1 MQGNI
6 ADIVRINEKIRA
18 EAVRLIGPD
27 GEQVGI
33 VSVPEALSYA
43 DRLNLD
49 LVEVAPMA
57 SPPVCKVMD
66 YGKYRYEQEQKAK
79 EARKRQTTISIKEI
93 KLRPK
98 IDDHDFDTKKGHVE
112 RFLKKGD
119 KVKLTIMF
127 RGRELV
133 HPHLGETT
141 APAYGGGSG
150 RDRRGRVGAEPRR
163 QEHDHDAGAQAE
175 LIRRLVLQRPLRN
188 RPQPSS
194 GRAMLARMWMKGTG
208 MAKNKTHKGTKK
220 RIRVT
225 ATGKLMRQRAF
236 GSHLLTK
243 KSANRKRKL
252 RKAAQIVASDTNR
265 LRSLLGR

>member
-1 MQGNI
+1 VQGNI

-18 EAVRLIGPD
+18 DQVRLIGPD

-33 VSVPEALSYA
+33 MSVPEALSYA

-57 SPPVCKVMD
+57 SPPVCKIMD

-133 HPHLGETT
+133 HPHLGERLLRRM
-141 APAYGGGSG
+141 AEDLAEIGEVESEPNLEG
-150 RDRRGRVGAEPRR
+150 RNM
-163 QEHDHDAGAQAE
+163 
-175 LIRRLVLQRPLRN
+175 IM
-188 RPQPSS
+188 
-194 GRAMLARMWMKGTG
+194 MLGP
-208 MAKNKTHKGTKK
+208 K
-220 RIRVT
+220 RT
-225 ATGKLMRQRAF
+225 
-236 GSHLLTK
+236 
-243 KSANRKRKL
+243 
-252 RKAAQIVASDTNR
+252 
-265 LRSLLGR
+265 

>member
-1 MQGNI
+1 VQSNI
-6 ADIVRINEKIRA
+6 ADIIRINEKIRA
-18 EAVRLIGPD
+18 ESVRLIGPE

-33 VSVPEALSYA
+33 VSVPQALEYA

-66 YGKYRYEQEQKAK
+66 FGKYRYEQEQKAK

-133 HPHLGETT
+133 HPHLGERLLRRM
-141 APAYGGGSG
+141 AQDLAEIGDVESEPNLDG
-150 RDRRGRVGAEPRR
+150 RNMVM
-163 QEHDHDAGAQAE
+163 
-175 LIRRLVLQRPLRN
+175 
-188 RPQPSS
+188 
-194 GRAMLARMWMKGTG
+194 MLAP
-208 MAKNKTHKGTKK
+208 K
-220 RIRVT
+220 R
-225 ATGKLMRQRAF
+225 
-236 GSHLLTK
+236 S
-243 KSANRKRKL
+243 
-252 RKAAQIVASDTNR
+252 
-265 LRSLLGR
+265 

>member
-1 MQGNI
+1 VTGGAGEVQENI
-6 ADIVRINEKIRA
+6 ADIIRINERIRA
-18 EAVRLIGPD
+18 DRVRLIGPD

-33 VSVPEALSYA
+33 VGVPEALDYA

-57 SPPVCKVMD
+57 DPPVCKVMD
-66 YGKYRYEQEQKAK
+66 FGKYRYEQEQKAK

-133 HPHLGETT
+133 HPHLGEKLLRRM
-141 APAYGGGSG
+141 AEDLAEIGEIESEPNLDG
-150 RDRRGRVGAEPRR
+150 RNMVM
-163 QEHDHDAGAQAE
+163 
-175 LIRRLVLQRPLRN
+175 
-188 RPQPSS
+188 
-194 GRAMLARMWMKGTG
+194 MLAP
-208 MAKNKTHKGTKK
+208 K
-220 RIRVT
+220 R
-225 ATGKLMRQRAF
+225 
-236 GSHLLTK
+236 S
-243 KSANRKRKL
+243 
-252 RKAAQIVASDTNR
+252 
-265 LRSLLGR
+265 

>member
-18 EAVRLIGPD
+18 DTVRLIGPD

-33 VSVPEALSYA
+33 VGVPEALSYA

-49 LVEVAPMA
+49 LVEVAPNA
-57 SPPVCKVMD
+57 APPVCKVMD

-112 RFLKKGD
+112 RFLRKGD

-133 HPHLGETT
+133 HPHLGERLLRRM
-141 APAYGGGSG
+141 ADDLVDVGEIESEPNLDG
-150 RDRRGRVGAEPRR
+150 RNMVM
-163 QEHDHDAGAQAE
+163 
-175 LIRRLVLQRPLRN
+175 
-188 RPQPSS
+188 
-194 GRAMLARMWMKGTG
+194 MLAP
-208 MAKNKTHKGTKK
+208 K
-220 RIRVT
+220 R
-225 ATGKLMRQRAF
+225 
-236 GSHLLTK
+236 
-243 KSANRKRKL
+243 
-252 RKAAQIVASDTNR
+252 
-265 LRSLLGR
+265 

>member
-1 MQGNI
+1 MQGDI

-18 EAVRLIGPD
+18 EQVRLIGPD

-33 VSVPEALSYA
+33 VDIREALNYA

-57 SPPVCKVMD
+57 NPPVCKVMD

-98 IDDHDFDTKKGHVE
+98 IDDHDFNTKKGHVE

-133 HPHLGETT
+133 HPHLGEKLLRRM
-141 APAYGGGSG
+141 AEELGDIGEVESQPNLDG
-150 RDRRGRVGAEPRR
+150 RNMVM
-163 QEHDHDAGAQAE
+163 
-175 LIRRLVLQRPLRN
+175 
-188 RPQPSS
+188 
-194 GRAMLARMWMKGTG
+194 MLAP
-208 MAKNKTHKGTKK
+208 K
-220 RIRVT
+220 R
-225 ATGKLMRQRAF
+225 
-236 GSHLLTK
+236 
-243 KSANRKRKL
+243 
-252 RKAAQIVASDTNR
+252 
-265 LRSLLGR
+265 

>member
-1 MQGNI
+1 VQGNI

-18 EAVRLIGPD
+18 DQVRLIGPD

-33 VSVPEALSYA
+33 VSVPEALTYA

-57 SPPVCKVMD
+57 NPPVCKVMD

-112 RFLKKGD
+112 RFLKHGD

-133 HPHLGETT
+133 HPHLGERLLRRM
-141 APAYGGGSG
+141 AEDLADVGEVESEPSLDG
-150 RDRRGRVGAEPRR
+150 RNMVMMLAPRR
-163 QEHDHDAGAQAE
+163 
-175 LIRRLVLQRPLRN
+175 N
-188 RPQPSS
+188 
-194 GRAMLARMWMKGTG
+194 
-208 MAKNKTHKGTKK
+208 
-220 RIRVT
+220 
-225 ATGKLMRQRAF
+225 
-236 GSHLLTK
+236 
-243 KSANRKRKL
+243 
-252 RKAAQIVASDTNR
+252 
-265 LRSLLGR
+265 

>member
-1 MQGNI
+1 VQGNI

-18 EAVRLIGPD
+18 DSVRLIGPD

-33 VSVPEALSYA
+33 VGVPEALSYA
-43 DRLNLD
+43 DKLNLD

-66 YGKYRYEQEQKAK
+66 YGKYKYEQEQKAK

-112 RFLKKGD
+112 RFLRKGD

-133 HPHLGETT
+133 HPHLGERLLRRM
-141 APAYGGGSG
+141 AEDLAEIGEIESEPNLDG
-150 RDRRGRVGAEPRR
+150 RNMVMMMAPRR
-163 QEHDHDAGAQAE
+163 
-175 LIRRLVLQRPLRN
+175 
-188 RPQPSS
+188 S
-194 GRAMLARMWMKGTG
+194 
-208 MAKNKTHKGTKK
+208 
-220 RIRVT
+220 
-225 ATGKLMRQRAF
+225 
-236 GSHLLTK
+236 
-243 KSANRKRKL
+243 
-252 RKAAQIVASDTNR
+252 
-265 LRSLLGR
+265 

>member
-1 MQGNI
+1 VNPGEVQGNI

-18 EAVRLIGPD
+18 DQVRLIGPD

-33 VSVPEALSYA
+33 VDIREALNYA

-57 SPPVCKVMD
+57 NPPVCKVMD

-133 HPHLGETT
+133 HPHLGE
-141 APAYGGGSG
+141 
-150 RDRRGRVGAEPRR
+150 RLLRRMAE
-163 QEHDHDAGAQAE
+163 E
-175 LIRRLVLQRPLRN
+175 LADIGEVES
-188 RPQPSS
+188 QPSLD
-194 GRAMLARMWMKGTG
+194 GRNMVMMLAP
-208 MAKNKTHKGTKK
+208 K
-220 RIRVT
+220 R
-225 ATGKLMRQRAF
+225 
-236 GSHLLTK
+236 
-243 KSANRKRKL
+243 
-252 RKAAQIVASDTNR
+252 
-265 LRSLLGR
+265 

>member
-1 MQGNI
+1 VQGNI

-33 VSVPEALSYA
+33 VSVPEALNYA

-133 HPHLGETT
+133 HPHLGEKLLRRM
-141 APAYGGGSG
+141 AEDLAAIGDVESEPSLDG
-150 RDRRGRVGAEPRR
+150 RNM
-163 QEHDHDAGAQAE
+163 
-175 LIRRLVLQRPLRN
+175 IM
-188 RPQPSS
+188 
-194 GRAMLARMWMKGTG
+194 MLAP
-208 MAKNKTHKGTKK
+208 K
-220 RIRVT
+220 RT
-225 ATGKLMRQRAF
+225 
-236 GSHLLTK
+236 
-243 KSANRKRKL
+243 
-252 RKAAQIVASDTNR
+252 
-265 LRSLLGR
+265 

>member
-1 MQGNI
+1 VQGAI

-18 EAVRLIGPD
+18 DQVRLIGPD

-33 VSVPEALSYA
+33 VSTSEALAYA

-57 SPPVCKVMD
+57 TPPVCKVMD

-133 HPHLGETT
+133 HPHLGERLLRRM
-141 APAYGGGSG
+141 AADLADISEIESEPNLDG
-150 RDRRGRVGAEPRR
+150 RNMVMMLGPKRG
-163 QEHDHDAGAQAE
+163 
-175 LIRRLVLQRPLRN
+175 
-188 RPQPSS
+188 
-194 GRAMLARMWMKGTG
+194 
-208 MAKNKTHKGTKK
+208 
-220 RIRVT
+220 
-225 ATGKLMRQRAF
+225 
-236 GSHLLTK
+236 
-243 KSANRKRKL
+243 
-252 RKAAQIVASDTNR
+252 
-265 LRSLLGR
+265 

>member
-1 MQGNI
+1 VQGNI

-18 EAVRLIGPD
+18 ESVRLIGPD

-133 HPHLGETT
+133 HPHLGERLLRRM
-141 APAYGGGSG
+141 AEDLSAIGEIESEPNLDG
-150 RDRRGRVGAEPRR
+150 RNM
-163 QEHDHDAGAQAE
+163 
-175 LIRRLVLQRPLRN
+175 IM
-188 RPQPSS
+188 
-194 GRAMLARMWMKGTG
+194 MLAP
-208 MAKNKTHKGTKK
+208 K
-220 RIRVT
+220 R
-225 ATGKLMRQRAF
+225 
-236 GSHLLTK
+236 S
-243 KSANRKRKL
+243 
-252 RKAAQIVASDTNR
+252 
-265 LRSLLGR
+265 

>member
-1 MQGNI
+1 MCGPGGVARLHRESGGSIALFACWVSLSGSSGGGVRQI

-18 EAVRLIGPD
+18 DQVRLIGPN

-33 VSVPEALSYA
+33 VSVPEALNYA

-57 SPPVCKVMD
+57 TPPVCKVMD

-133 HPHLGETT
+133 HPHLGEKLLRRM
-141 APAYGGGSG
+141 ADDLSEIGEVESEPNLDG
-150 RDRRGRVGAEPRR
+150 RNMVM
-163 QEHDHDAGAQAE
+163 
-175 LIRRLVLQRPLRN
+175 
-188 RPQPSS
+188 
-194 GRAMLARMWMKGTG
+194 MLAP
-208 MAKNKTHKGTKK
+208 K
-220 RIRVT
+220 R
-225 ATGKLMRQRAF
+225 
-236 GSHLLTK
+236 
-243 KSANRKRKL
+243 
-252 RKAAQIVASDTNR
+252 
-265 LRSLLGR
+265 

>member
-1 MQGNI
+1 VQGKI

-18 EAVRLIGPD
+18 DQVRLIGPD

-33 VSVPEALSYA
+33 VSTHEALAYA

-57 SPPVCKVMD
+57 TPPVAKVMD

-98 IDDHDFDTKKGHVE
+98 IDDHDFATKKGHVE
-112 RFLKKGD
+112 RFLKHGD

-133 HPHLGETT
+133 HPHLGERLLRRM
-141 APAYGGGSG
+141 AEELADVGEVESEPSLDG
-150 RDRRGRVGAEPRR
+150 RNMVMMLGPK
-163 QEHDHDAGAQAE
+163 
-175 LIRRLVLQRPLRN
+175 RN
-188 RPQPSS
+188 
-194 GRAMLARMWMKGTG
+194 
-208 MAKNKTHKGTKK
+208 
-220 RIRVT
+220 
-225 ATGKLMRQRAF
+225 
-236 GSHLLTK
+236 
-243 KSANRKRKL
+243 
-252 RKAAQIVASDTNR
+252 
-265 LRSLLGR
+265 